1 MTPLVLYLDTA
12 EGIAAFLAGLA
23 CFAYAVCA
31 ALDSLR
37 QKK

>member
-1 MTPLVLYLDTA
+1 MTPIVLYLDTF
-12 EGIAAFLAGLA
+12 EGVAAFLAGLV

-37 QKK
+37 GKK